1 MAKPL
6 VSIVGRPNVGK
17 STLFNRLV
25 RQPLA
30 IVSDVPG
37 TTRDRVIA
45 TISWKDSSVTLVD
58 TGGLEVLPDSDMW
71 SKVKRQVELALESAD
86 VIVFLTDVVDGVTP
100 SDREIAHMLRQN
112 GKPLILGVNK
122 VDNTKREQDATEFYS
137 LGLGDPIAISAHHNL
152 GIGDLLDKL
161 DDILQGASQTDEHDD
176 DQSIKMAI
184 LGRPNVGKSQLLNA
198 ILGDERSIVSDIP
211 GTTRDAIDT
220 IISVDG
226 RPVTLIDTAGVRH
239 RGRIDVGIEKYS
251 VLRSLR
257 SIERADVCLLVIDAS
272 EPVTSQDMHIAG
284 YILDAYKGMV
294 VIINKWDLVEGDIT
308 VSEAAGDLRRKLK
321 FMPYVPVCFT
331 SALFGTGVQ
340 AVVSKAMDVY
350 NEGAKVVPKQDLDSA
365 LVSALASHMPP
376 SKGGKLLRIYR
387 ISQRGTNPPTFVLP
401 VNDPALVHFSYK
413 RYLENRLRSVFGFL
427 GNPINLVFS
436 RMKARNRR

>member
-30 IVSDVPG
+30 IVSDIPG

-45 TISWKDSSVTLVD
+45 TVSWKDSSVTLVD

-122 VDNTKREQDATEFYS
+122 VDNFKREQDATEFYS
-137 LGLGDPIAISAHHNL
+137 LGVGDPITISAHHNL

-161 DDILQGASQTDEHDD
+161 DNILQGASQTDEHDD
-176 DQSIKMAI
+176 DESIKLAI

-198 ILGDERSIVSDIP
+198 ILGDERSIVSDVP
-211 GTTRDAIDT
+211 GTTRDSIDT

-226 RPVTLIDTAGVRH
+226 IPVTLIDTAGVRH
-239 RGRIDVGIEKYS
+239 RGRIDAGIEKYS

-257 SIERADVCLLVIDAS
+257 SIERADVCLLVTDAS

-294 VIINKWDLVEGDIT
+294 VIINKWDLVEGDTT
-308 VSEAAGDLRRKLK
+308 VAEAAAVLRRKLK

-331 SALFGTGVQ
+331 SALLGTGVQ
-340 AVVSKAMDVY
+340 AVVCKAMDVY
-350 NEGAKVVPKQDLDSA
+350 NEGAKVVSKQALDSA

-387 ISQRGTNPPTFVLP
+387 ISQKGTNPPTFVLP
-401 VNDPALVHFSYK
+401 VNDPTLVHFSYK
-413 RYLENRLRSVFGFL
+413 RYLENSLRSVFGFL

-436 RMKARNRR
+436 RRSGSRR

>member
-17 STLFNRLV
+17 STLFNRLI

-30 IVSDVPG
+30 IVSDLPG

-45 TISWKDSSVTLVD
+45 TLSWKDSTATLVD
-58 TGGLEVLPDSDMW
+58 TGGLEPFPDSDMW
-71 SKVKRQVELALESAD
+71 FKVKRQVELALETAD
-86 VIVFLTDVVDGVTP
+86 AIVFLTDVVDGVTP
-100 SDREIAHMLRQN
+100 SDREIAQMLRQT

-122 VDNTKREQDATEFYS
+122 VDNAKREQDVAEFYS
-137 LGLGDPIAISAHHNL
+137 LGLGDPIAMSAHHSL

-161 DDILQGASQTDEHDD
+161 DDILQGFSEVDEYDGN
-176 DQSIKMAI
+176 QSIKIAI

-220 IISVDG
+220 VISVDG
-226 RPVTLIDTAGVRH
+226 KPVTLIDTAGVRH
-239 RGRIDVGIEKYS
+239 RGRIDAGIEKYS

-257 SIERADVCLLVIDAS
+257 SIERADVCLLVTDAS

-294 VIINKWDLVEGDIT
+294 VVINKWDLVEGYTQMAD
-308 VSEAAGDLRRKLK
+308 AAADLRKKLK
-321 FMPYVPVCFT
+321 FMPYVPICFT
-331 SALFGTGVQ
+331 SALLGVGVQ
-340 AVVSKAMDVY
+340 AVLSKAMVVY
-350 NEGAKVVPKQDLDSA
+350 HEGSKIVPKQDLDSA
-365 LVSALASHMPP
+365 FVSALASHMPP
-376 SKGGKLLRIYR
+376 SKGGRLLRIYR
-387 ISQRGTNPPTFVLP
+387 ISQKGTNPPTFVLP
-401 VNDPALVHFSYK
+401 VNDPTLVHFSYK
-413 RYLENRLRSVFGFL
+413 RYLENRLRSAFGFL

-436 RMKARNRR
+436 RIRARNRS

>member
-6 VSIVGRPNVGK
+6 VTIVGRPNVGK

-30 IVSDVPG
+30 IVSDIPG

-45 TISWKDSSVTLVD
+45 TFSWKDSSVTLVD

-71 SKVKRQVELALESAD
+71 SKVKRQVEIALESAD

-122 VDNTKREQDATEFYS
+122 VDNAKREQDATEFYS
-137 LGLGDPIAISAHHNL
+137 LGVGDPITISAHHNL

-161 DDILQGASQTDEHDD
+161 EDILQGASQTDEYDD
-176 DQSIKMAI
+176 DGSIKLAI

-198 ILGDERSIVSDIP
+198 ILGDERSIVSDVP
-211 GTTRDAIDT
+211 GTTRDSIDT
-220 IISVDG
+220 IISVNG
-226 RPVTLIDTAGVRH
+226 TPVTLIDTAGVRH
-239 RGRIDVGIEKYS
+239 RGRIDAGIEKYS

-257 SIERADVCLLVIDAS
+257 SIERADVCLLVTDAS
-272 EPVTSQDMHIAG
+272 EQVTSQDMHIAG
-284 YILDAYKGMV
+284 YVLDAYKGMV
-294 VIINKWDLVEGDIT
+294 VIINKWDLAEGGTT
-308 VSEAAGDLRRKLK
+308 VAEAAADLRRKLK

-401 VNDPALVHFSYK
+401 VNDPTLVHFSYK

-436 RMKARNRR
+436 TIRARNRR